1 MTFSDILLSEFEK
14 SLVCRDFQSG
24 DTLAW
29 EAVVLPIYEP
39 CVIRVRIIADLIV
52 KFKPFLA
59 GAACL
64 KNLEDRVL
72 AVL

>member
-29 EAVVLPIYEP
+29 EAVVLPIYES
-39 CVIRVRIIADLIV
+39 CVCAYYSRQLWKKQPLFVGDREGFLFEET
-52 KFKPFLA
+52 FKL
-59 GAACL
+59 
-64 KNLEDRVL
+64 
-72 AVL
+72 